1 MRTRPLMFSGQQLAI
16 NDLTIAA
23 GSLRAEIRNAAG
35 KPIPG
40 NSPADYPEMIRDDIE
55 RVVL

>member
-1 MRTRPLMFSGQQLAI
+1 MFSGQQLAI
-16 NDLTIAA
+16 NDSTIAA

-40 NSPADYPEMIRDDIE
+40 NSPADYPEMIRD
-55 RVVL
+55 